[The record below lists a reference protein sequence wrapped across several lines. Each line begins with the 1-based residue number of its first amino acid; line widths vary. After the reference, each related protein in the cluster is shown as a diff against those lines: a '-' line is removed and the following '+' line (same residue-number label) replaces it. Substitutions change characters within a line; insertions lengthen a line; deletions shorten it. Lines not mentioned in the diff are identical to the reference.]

1 MNTYHFIGIGG
12 ISMSALAHLVLKSSD
27 IVQGS
32 DIKKN
37 AETEILERLG
47 VKIFYGHNKKNIFGA
62 NIVVSSGAIADS
74 NPELKEAKSMGIKIM
89 SRGELLGE
97 LAKKY
102 KNVIAISG
110 AHGKTSTTEMLAE
123 IFEYCGKNPTVH
135 LGGISNSFGSNL
147 KIGGKKFF
155 ITEACEYKNSFLSL
169 APSFGVILNVE
180 PEHLDFFKT
189 FKNVKESFANFEKH
203 CKKCIKLTKK
213 RGIYQVF
220 LKNVFF
226 EAKNISHLGH
236 CHYGYDLFKNNKFL
250 GKVELGAFGKHN
262 VPNSLCAII
271 AALEYKLPFKKI
283 VEALKN
289 YKGVKRRFEVVSK
302 RPLVIHDYAHHPTE
316 IAKTIASAKKI
327 PHKKL
332 IVAFQ
337 PHTFSRTLSL
347 KNEFVRTLGFC
358 DKLFLIKTYSAREK
372 PLPGGSAKD
381 LAALLPHS
389 TYCGSM
395 EKAYSLIGKTLCPN
409 DILLILGAGNI
420 NELAEMYKKY
430 DEV

>member
-12 ISMSALAHLVLKSSD
+12 ISMSALAHLVLSSGNL
-27 IVQGS
+27 VQGS
-32 DIKKN
+32 DLKKS
-37 AETEILERLG
+37 AETEALERLG
-47 VKIFYGHNKKNIFGA
+47 VKIFYGHNKKNVLGA
-62 NIVVSSGAIADS
+62 SRVIASGAISAD
-74 NPELKEAKSMGIKIM
+74 NPELKEAQLLGLKIM

-97 LAKKY
+97 LSKKY
-102 KNVIAISG
+102 KKVIAISG

-123 IFEYCGKNPTVH
+123 IFEHCGKNPTVH
-135 LGGISNSFGSNL
+135 LGGISNLFGSNL

-155 ITEACEYKNSFLSL
+155 ITEACEYKNNFLSL
-169 APSFGVILNVE
+169 EPNLGIILNVE

-189 FKNVKESFANFEKH
+189 FKNVKESFDIFEKN
-203 CKKCIKLTKK
+203 CKKCIKITKK
-213 RGIYQVF
+213 RGIFQVF
-220 LKNVFF
+220 LKNTLF

-271 AALEYKLPFKKI
+271 AALEYKLPFQKI
-283 VEALKN
+283 VEALKK
-289 YKGVKRRFEVVSK
+289 YKGVKRRFE
-302 RPLVIHDYAHHPTE
+302 LVAKSPMIIHDYAHHPTE

-327 PHKKL
+327 PHKRL

-347 KNEFVRTLGFC
+347 KDEFVRVLECC

-372 PLPGGSAKD
+372 PIPGGSAKD

-389 TYCGSM
+389 NYCGSM
-395 EKAYSLIGKTLCPN
+395 ESAYKLVNKILKPDDL
-409 DILLILGAGNI
+409 LLILGAGNI
-420 NELAEMYKKY
+420 DELAEMYKKR
-430 DEV
+430 DEC

>member
-12 ISMSALAHLVLKSSD
+12 ISMSALAHLVLNCGD

-32 DIKKN
+32 DIKKS
-37 AETEILERLG
+37 AETEALERLG
-47 VKIFYGHNKKNIFGA
+47 VKIFYGHNKKNVLGA
-62 NIVVSSGAIADS
+62 NIVVSSGAISDS
-74 NPELKEAKSMGIKIM
+74 NPELKEAKSLGIKIL

-97 LAKKY
+97 LSKKY
-102 KNVIAISG
+102 KIVIAISG

-155 ITEACEYKNSFLSL
+155 ITEACEYKNSFLNLSPSL
-169 APSFGVILNVE
+169 GVILNVE

-189 FKNVKESFANFEKH
+189 FKNVKESFAIFEKN
-203 CKKCIKLTKK
+203 CKKCIKATKK

-220 LKNVFF
+220 LKNMLF
-226 EAKNISHLGH
+226 EAKNISHLGQ
-236 CHYGYDLFKNNKFL
+236 CHYGYDMFKNNKFL

-289 YKGVKRRFEVVSK
+289 YKGVKRRFEVVAKS
-302 RPLVIHDYAHHPTE
+302 PLIIHDYAHHPTE
-316 IAKTIASAKKI
+316 ITKTITSVRKI
-327 PHKKL
+327 PHKRL

-337 PHTFSRTLSL
+337 PHTFSRTLNL
-347 KNEFVRTLGFC
+347 KNEFVHALSFC

-395 EKAYSLIGKTLCPN
+395 EKAFKSINKTLNPD

-420 NELAEMYKKY
+420 DELAEMYKKY
-430 DEV
+430 DEN